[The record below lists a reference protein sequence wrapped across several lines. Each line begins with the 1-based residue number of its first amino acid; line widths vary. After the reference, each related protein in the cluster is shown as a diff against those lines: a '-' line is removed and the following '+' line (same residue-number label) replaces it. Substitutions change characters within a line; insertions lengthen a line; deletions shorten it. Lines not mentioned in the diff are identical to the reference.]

1 MPIKL
6 EQRLRPLVVQCKL
19 CKLMPETDKIYDKQS
34 LRNAITVVI
43 LYVESLIR
51 HVKLHKSDLD
61 YEIFGLLQILDAF

>member
-1 MPIKL
+1 
-6 EQRLRPLVVQCKL
+6 
-19 CKLMPETDKIYDKQS
+19 MPETDKIYDKQS

-51 HVKLHKSDLD
+51 HVMLHKSDLD